1 MKVGDLVNSKGEK
14 RTGVILREHVV
25 SRCGRKEYSVKWFP
39 RGHARV
45 MAESLELLS
54 KEAENERYA
63 SND

>member
-25 SRCGRKEYSVKWFP
+25 SRCGRREYSIKWFP
-39 RGHARV
+39 SGHTRV
-45 MAESLELLS
+45 VAESIELLN
-54 KEAENERYA
+54 KADERYA